1 VSAPQRSGG
10 AKPLDVFLVAGESSG
25 DVLGAGLMRMLGREA
40 GVPVSFR
47 GVGGARMV
55 EAGLDL
61 LFPAHELTTI
71 GILPVVAKLPT
82 LVRRLRETV
91 RAIGKRPP
99 DVLILIDVPD
109 FSLRVARCVRRRLP
123 HLPIVKYVAPS
134 VWAWRPG
141 RARAMRPS
149 VDLVMALLPFEPKVM
164 GDLGG
169 PPCVYVGH
177 PLLGQLDTLRPSPE
191 EARAQATPPIVLAL
205 PGSRRQEIRRLGGVF
220 GAALELAAKRCR
232 HFEVVLPTL
241 PHLTADIAAATAQWA
256 IRPRIV
262 TDERGKQAAMRSAR
276 AAIAASGT
284 ATLELALAGVP
295 YVSAYRVSLI
305 DEVIARA
312 VFHVRTVNLVN
323 LVLDEMVVPEFLQGR
338 CTADNIGNGL
348 SDILS
353 DTPARR
359 CQEEAFRRLDGIL
372 GTHDKHPS
380 ARAAHA
386 VLDLLQ
392 TKGGGRCERV

>member
-1 VSAPQRSGG
+1 MTERQRSNG

-25 DVLGAGLMRMLGREA
+25 DALGAGLMRMLGRDA
-40 GVPVSFR
+40 GTPVSFR
-47 GVGGARMV
+47 GIGGARMV
-55 EAGLDL
+55 DSGLDL

-71 GILPVVAKLPT
+71 GILPAIAKLPT
-82 LVRRLRETV
+82 LVRRLLETV
-91 RAIGKRPP
+91 RAIVTRPP
-99 DVLILIDVPD
+99 DILVLIDVPD

-141 RARAMRPS
+141 RARVMRPS
-149 VDLVMALLPFEPKVM
+149 VDLVLALLPFEPKVM
-164 GDLGG
+164 RELGG

-177 PLLGQLDTLRPSPE
+177 PLLGELDALRPSPE
-191 EARAQATPPIVLAL
+191 EARAHVTPPIVLAL

-241 PHLTADIAAATAQWA
+241 PHLTADIAAATAGWA

-262 TDERGKQAAMRSAR
+262 MDEHGKQAAIRSAR

-284 ATLELALAGVP
+284 VTLELALAGVP
-295 YVSAYRVSLI
+295 YVSAYRVSRI
-305 DEVIARA
+305 DEAIARA
-312 VFHVRTVNLVN
+312 VFHISTANLAN
-323 LVLDEMVVPEFLQGR
+323 LILGEMAVPEFLQSR

-348 SDILS
+348 SELLS
-353 DTPARR
+353 DSPARR
-359 CQEEAFRRLDGIL
+359 RQEAAFRRLDSIL
-372 GTHDKHPS
+372 GTDDKNPS
-380 ARAAHA
+380 ERAARA
-386 VLDLLQ
+386 VLALLSE
-392 TKGGGRCERV
+392 KRGGRCEHV